1 MEGEKRFISI
11 KEACEYTGFGETKLR
26 ELVRSQNDFTVKL
39 GNKYFIDRQKF
50 DKYIDNCIK
59 HQIAIC

>member
-1 MEGEKRFISI
+1 MESNKRFMTISEI
-11 KEACEYTGFGETKLR
+11 CEHTGFGVTKIR
-26 ELVRSQNDFTVKL
+26 KLVRSPNNFTVKV